1 MDKQEGSS
9 LPWCKG
15 ALDVEA
21 VMSETFTILK
31 RYRVLQGKP
40 VTEPMDDMDE
50 DKFYGG
56 LRAVGTPTRKQAN

>member
-1 MDKQEGSS
+1 
-9 LPWCKG
+9 
-15 ALDVEA
+15 
-21 VMSETFTILK
+21 MSETFTILK

-50 DKFYGG
+50 DKFYGE